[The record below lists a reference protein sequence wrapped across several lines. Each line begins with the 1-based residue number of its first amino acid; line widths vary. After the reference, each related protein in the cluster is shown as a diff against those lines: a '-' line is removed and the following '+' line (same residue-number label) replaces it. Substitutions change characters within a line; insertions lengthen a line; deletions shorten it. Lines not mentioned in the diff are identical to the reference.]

1 MKPPSKWEELRGWL
15 HAKRS
20 IAEKCEDDRDVV
32 RAVAFSEVIGQM
44 LTLDAEALVFPIED
58 NVPCATR
65 GDGGEE

>member
-1 MKPPSKWEELRGWL
+1 MKPPSKWEELRVWL

-20 IAEKCEDDRDVV
+20 VAEKLKDDRDVA

-44 LTLDAEALVFPIED
+44 LTLDAEALAFPIKD